1 MPRLRTLL
9 FETAIIQ
16 RYQKRE
22 ISVEEALVEMY
33 LAGVTVRRVEDKTEA
48 LWGAKVSAERSAN

>member
-1 MPRLRTLL
+1 MPKLRNLT

-33 LAGVTVRRVEDKTEA
+33 LAGVSVRRVENIAQA
-48 LWGAKVSAERSAN
+48 L